1 MYKIKIVSYIA
12 IVALLLS
19 LGSCKVPAITQVPDV
34 KPMPSSYAQS
44 TDTVNNAD
52 IHWKEFFAD
61 SNLEALIDTALKN
74 NLEVLTTL
82 QDIELAQND
91 VRVKKGLLL
100 PTVSGVVGLG
110 IEKTGRYT
118 ASGAGNASTDITPG
132 KEVPEPLSDIFL
144 GFRSSWEADI
154 WSKLH
159 NAKKAA
165 YIRYLKTIEGK
176 NFVITNL
183 VAEIANSYYEL
194 LALDNQLDII
204 KEAIRLQQNELEV
217 VKIQKQAAA
226 ATELAVTQFEAQVYN
241 SQSMEFDVQQQ
252 ITETENRINFLL
264 GRFPQHIARDKNVFT
279 SKLLTLTNTGVP
291 IQLLKNRPDIR
302 QAELELQAAKL
313 DVAIAR
319 AEFYPSVGVA
329 ATVGYQAF
337 KPKYLFNTLE
347 SVAFSLAGE
356 LTAPLVN
363 RSAIK
368 AEFNKA
374 SAYQLQALY
383 DYQKTILSGYTE
395 VANELSSIK
404 NLEQLYQKKSSES
417 AALTRSIDIAKDLF
431 KSARANYL
439 EVLIA
444 QRDALSAKLELVEAR
459 KRQFN
464 SVTNIY
470 KALGGGWR

>member
-12 IVALLLS
+12 IALLLLS
-19 LGSCKVPAITQVPDV
+19 LGSCKVPALTQLPAV
-34 KPMPSSYAQS
+34 KPMSSAYAQS
-44 TDTVNNAD
+44 TDTLNTAD
-52 IHWKEFFAD
+52 VQWKTFFSD
-61 SNLEALIDTALKN
+61 PNLVALIDTALHN
-74 NLEVLTTL
+74 NLEVLGMM
-82 QDIELAQND
+82 QNIELAQND
-91 VRVKKGLLL
+91 VRVSKGLLL
-100 PTVSGVVGLG
+100 PAVSGVVGVG
-110 IEKTGRYT
+110 VDKTGRYT

-132 KEVPEPLSDIFL
+132 KEVPEPLTDIFL

-159 NAKKAA
+159 NAKRAA
-165 YIRYLKTIEGK
+165 FARYLKSIEGR
-176 NFVITNL
+176 NFVVTNL

-204 KEAIRLQQNELEV
+204 KEAIQLQQNELEV
-217 VKIQKQAAA
+217 VKVQKQAAA
-226 ATELAVTQFEAQVYN
+226 ATELAVKQFEAQVYN
-241 SQSMEFDVQQQ
+241 SQSLEFDIQQQ

-264 GRFPQHIARDKNVFT
+264 GRFPQKIARDKSVFT
-279 SKLLTLTNTGVP
+279 AKIPMLINTGIP
-291 IQLLKNRPDIR
+291 AQLLKNRPDIR

-313 DVAIAR
+313 DVRVAR
-319 AEFYPSVGVA
+319 AEFYPSVGIS

-356 LTAPLVN
+356 LTAPLIN
-363 RSAIK
+363 RNAIK

-374 SAYQLQALY
+374 NALQLQALY
-383 DYQKTILSGYTE
+383 EYQKTILTGYVE
-395 VANELSSIK
+395 VANEMSGIK
-404 NLEQLYQKKSSES
+404 NLEQLYGVKSSES
-417 AALTRSIDIAKDLF
+417 DALTKSIDIAKDLF

-444 QRDALSAKLELVEAR
+444 QRDALSAKLELVETR

-464 SVTNIY
+464 SVANIY